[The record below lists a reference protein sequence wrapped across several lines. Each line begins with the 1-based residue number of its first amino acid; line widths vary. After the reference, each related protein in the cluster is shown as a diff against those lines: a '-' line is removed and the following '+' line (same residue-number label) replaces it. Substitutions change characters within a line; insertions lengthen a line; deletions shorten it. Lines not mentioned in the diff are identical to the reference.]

1 MDYIVRILAH
11 ADVLAIGAIVG
22 AAIMVF
28 VVRSNPKI
36 ILSANA
42 ISRAFE
48 SIKKIK

>member
-1 MDYIVRILAH
+1 MNYILRILAS
-11 ADVLAIGAIVG
+11 ADVLAIGAILG
-22 AAIMVF
+22 AVVMVF

-48 SIKKIK
+48 SLKKIK